1 MRIISFQNAIILCF
15 VLTVAACGTA
25 PVVAPTPFPSAPTAA
40 GMNHGD
46 HGGATASQP
55 YDALFIDSMIV
66 HHEGAITMARQALQS
81 ADRPEIRRMAEEIIA
96 AQQAEI
102 ERMRAWR
109 AAWYLP
115 TSRPPAGMTMDM
127 GPMEVAPGE
136 DPVRPA
142 VPGSNDP
149 ASRRRGCDGAR
160 CIAEGGAPRDR
171 RTGRALSSQRRKP
184 RSRRCVSGSKNGMAS
199 NREPLTWIAGI
210 NPSGACREAC
220 GWKGGE
226 HADRAWHFQGV

>member
-66 HHEGAITMARQALQS
+66 HHEGAVTMARQALQS
-81 ADRPEIRRMAEEIIA
+81 AERPEIRRMAEEIIV

-109 AAWYLP
+109 AAWYPDLP
-115 TSRPPAGMTMDM
+115 PTAGMSMDM
-127 GPMEVAPGE
+127 GPMDVAPGE
-136 DPVRPA
+136 TPF
-142 VPGSNDP
+142 
-149 ASRRRGCDGAR
+149 
-160 CIAEGGAPRDR
+160 DR
-171 RTGRALSSQRRKP
+171 RFLEAMIPHHEGAVAMARDALQK
-184 RSRRCVSGSKNGMAS
+184 AEH
-199 NREPLTWIAGI
+199 REIGELAGAIIATQ
-210 NPSGACREAC
+210 EAEITQMRQ
-220 GWKGGE
+220 WLKE
-226 HADRAWHFQGV
+226 WYGVEP

>member
-81 ADRPEIRRMAEEIIA
+81 ADRPEIRRI
-96 AQQAEI
+96 
-102 ERMRAWR
+102 
-109 AAWYLP
+109 
-115 TSRPPAGMTMDM
+115 T
-127 GPMEVAPGE
+127 
-136 DPVRPA
+136 
-142 VPGSNDP
+142 
-149 ASRRRGCDGAR
+149 
-160 CIAEGGAPRDR
+160 
-171 RTGRALSSQRRKP
+171 LSSVILGFGN
-184 RSRRCVSGSKNGMAS
+184 VS
-199 NREPLTWIAGI
+199 PLGYSTRW
-210 NPSGACREAC
+210 R
-220 GWKGGE
+220 
-226 HADRAWHFQGV
+226 